1 MFEDHLII
9 QNDLDDLVEITSKIG
24 NVLDSPGYG
33 GNVSVKTL
41 DGLYIK
47 ASGTALREPFQIIH
61 ENDSRKVSLEIGMH
75 KNSKF
80 KFVLHYHPIYIIPI
94 ISGALLDRF
103 SKYNPK
109 IVEYRTPGADLSDC
123 TIGDNKLIFL
133 RNHGVIIQSDSASE
147 CSEIIDD
154 LAEYKP
160 KIKYF
165 YCPDDFVMQD
175 NPEQIL
181 ANAFIELFLRY
192 SNKEL
197 DTLSIEQCKKLLTP
211 DEKYR
216 QNLNKED

>member
-133 RNHGVIIQSDSASE
+133 RNHGVIIQSNSASE

-197 DTLSIEQCKKLLTP
+197 DTLSTEQCKKLLTP

>member
-1 MFEDHLII
+1 MFEDSMII
-9 QNDLDDLVEITSKIG
+9 QNDLDDLIEITSKIA
-24 NVLDSPGYG
+24 NVLDAPGYG

-61 ENDSRKVSLEIGMH
+61 ENDSRKASLEIGMH

-80 KFVLHYHPIYIIPI
+80 KYVLHYHPIYIIPI
-94 ISGALLDRF
+94 ISNALLDRF

-123 TIGDNKLIFL
+123 TVGDNKLIFL
-133 RNHGVIIQSDSASE
+133 RNHGVIVQSDSASE

-181 ANAFIELFLRY
+181 ANAYISLFIKS
-192 SNKEL
+192 SNLEL
-197 DTLSIEQCKKLLTP
+197 DTLGTEQCNKLLTP
-211 DEKYR
+211 DEVYR
-216 QNLNKED
+216 QNLKRTK

>member
-61 ENDSRKVSLEIGMH
+61 ENDSRKASLEIGMH

-94 ISGALLDRF
+94 ISNALLDKF
-103 SKYNPK
+103 SKFNPK

-160 KIKYF
+160 MIKYF

-197 DTLSIEQCKKLLTP
+197 DTLSTEQCKKLLTP

>member
-197 DTLSIEQCKKLLTP
+197 DTLSAEQCKKLLTP

>member
-1 MFEDHLII
+1 MII
-9 QNDLDDLVEITSKIG
+9 QSDLDDLVEITSKIG
-24 NVLDSPGYG
+24 NILDAPGYG

-61 ENDSRKVSLEIGMH
+61 ESDSRKASLEIGMH

-103 SKYNPK
+103 KKFNPK
-109 IVEYRTPGADLSDC
+109 IVEYRTPGEDLSDC
-123 TIGDNKLIFL
+123 TIGDNNLIFL
-133 RNHGVIIQSDSASE
+133 KNHGVIVQSDSKEE
-147 CSEIIDD
+147 CIEIIDD
-154 LAEYKP
+154 LAEYKL
-160 KIKYF
+160 KIKNYF
-165 YCPDDFVMQD
+165 CPDDFVMQN

-181 ANAFIELFLRY
+181 ANAFIENFVKW
-192 SNKEL
+192 SNIEL
-197 DTLSIEQCKKLLTP
+197 DTLSSEQCNNLLTP

-216 QNLNKED
+216 QNLNTED

>member
-1 MFEDHLII
+1 MFEDSMII
-9 QNDLDDLVEITSKIG
+9 QSDLDDLVEITSKIG
-24 NVLDSPGYG
+24 NILDAPGYG

-61 ENDSRKVSLEIGMH
+61 ENDSRKASLEIGMH

-103 SKYNPK
+103 KKFNPK
-109 IVEYRTPGADLSDC
+109 IVEYRTPGEDLSDC
-123 TIGDNKLIFL
+123 TVGDNNLIFL
-133 RNHGVIIQSDSASE
+133 KNHGVVVQSDSKEE
-147 CSEIIDD
+147 CIEIIDD
-154 LAEYKP
+154 LAEYKL
-160 KIKYF
+160 KIKNYF
-165 YCPDDFVMQD
+165 CPDDFVMKD

-181 ANAFIELFLRY
+181 ANAFIENFIKC
-192 SNKEL
+192 SNIEL
-197 DTLSIEQCKKLLTP
+197 DTLSSEQCNKLLTP
-211 DEKYR
+211 DEVYR